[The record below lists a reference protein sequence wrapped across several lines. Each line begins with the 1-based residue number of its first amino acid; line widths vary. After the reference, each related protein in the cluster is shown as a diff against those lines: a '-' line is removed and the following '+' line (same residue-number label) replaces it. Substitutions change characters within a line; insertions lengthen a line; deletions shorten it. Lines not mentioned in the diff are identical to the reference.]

1 MVIYILFYFFEDA
14 FLFWR
19 FCFHLFIL
27 PCKNFCILS
36 FNALITGC
44 VAVAAAT
51 AVTAVTDAATKTSC
65 DGKGILGKG
74 GKCIF
79 GGGFSVV
86 CTSFVP
92 SGLRKSLGGTTKG

>member
-1 MVIYILFYFFEDA
+1 
-14 FLFWR
+14 
-19 FCFHLFIL
+19 LFIL

-44 VAVAAAT
+44 VTVAAAT
-51 AVTAVTDAATKTSC
+51 AVTAVTDAAIRTSC
-65 DGKGILGKG
+65 DGKVILGKG

-79 GGGFSVV
+79 GGGLSVV

>member
-1 MVIYILFYFFEDA
+1 MVISILYYLSEEA

-19 FCFHLFIL
+19 FCFQLFIL

-79 GGGFSVV
+79 GGGFSSV